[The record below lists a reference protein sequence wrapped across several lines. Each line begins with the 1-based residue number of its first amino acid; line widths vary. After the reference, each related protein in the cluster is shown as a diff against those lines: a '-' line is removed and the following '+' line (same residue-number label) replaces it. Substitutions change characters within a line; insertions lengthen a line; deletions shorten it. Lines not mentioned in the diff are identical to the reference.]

1 MIKLLSFQETDSNN
15 EIGILNAHE
24 ILFAAGNKIGY
35 ITYNYNTMT
44 NISLRVI
51 LHNNSYL
58 RFILCH
64 ITIYSNSRLMHNLYN
79 N

>member
-35 ITYNYNTMT
+35 ITYSYNTMT
-44 NISLRVI
+44 NISLRLI

-58 RFILCH
+58 RLLSYHSI
-64 ITIYSNSRLMHNLYN
+64 IVRLFETYA
-79 N
+79 